1 MAAAAAA
8 RAPAAAAVV
17 VAAAV
22 VAVGTDLMH
31 QEAFAEKNVQED
43 EEKNIKSVK
52 GAKRA
57 KRGFGVVHEKDVK
70 FINKITNKFNL
81 IQVFL

>member
-1 MAAAAAA
+1 MVV
-8 RAPAAAAVV
+8 AAAVG

-22 VAVGTDLMH
+22 VAVGTALMH
-31 QEAFAEKNVQED
+31 QEAFAEKNVQE